1 MPYSDFKTLDETTRR
16 FNLTLSNAFHLFK
29 SLKPQEPSQKLLD
42 TLQEELGVSLAI
54 DTEKA
59 RSEMIVVP
67 ILKEVRHL
75 FAGQISYFSG
85 STFNVDPASGLN
97 GEVDFLLSAST
108 IQIEITAPVLTLV
121 EAKNADTKL
130 GLGQCAAQMV
140 AAQRFNQERG
150 IDFAIWGASTTGD
163 RWRFLRLEENQ
174 LQVDLTEYTV
184 PLQLSIVLGILSKPF
199 RC

>member
-1 MPYSDFKTLDETTRR
+1 MAYSDFKTIDETIRR
-16 FNLTLSNAFHLFK
+16 FNLTLSNGFQLFK
-29 SLKPQEPSQKLLD
+29 EIQTQQPSQKLLD
-42 TLQEELGVSLAI
+42 ALQEELGVSLAI

-67 ILKEVRHL
+67 ILKEVRQL
-75 FAGQISYFSG
+75 FAGKISYFSG
-85 STFNVDPASGLN
+85 STFNVDVANGLN

-140 AAQRFNQERG
+140 AAWRFNEERG
-150 IDFAIWGASTTGD
+150 RNLPIWGASTTGD
-163 RWRFLRLEENQ
+163 RWRFLRLQENS
-174 LQVDLTEYTV
+174 LEIDLTEYSIPT
-184 PLQLSIVLGILSKPF
+184 QLPTVLGVLAEPF
-199 RC
+199 R

>member
-16 FNLTLSNAFHLFK
+16 FNLTLSNAFQLFK

-54 DTEKA
+54 NTEKA

-67 ILKEVRHL
+67 ILKEIRHL
-75 FAGQISYFSG
+75 FVGQISYFSS
-85 STFNVDPASGLN
+85 STFNVAPTSGLN
-97 GEVDFLLSAST
+97 GEVYFLLSAST

-121 EAKNADTKL
+121 EAKNADTKM

-140 AAQRFNQERG
+140 AAQRFN
-150 IDFAIWGASTTGD
+150 
-163 RWRFLRLEENQ
+163 
-174 LQVDLTEYTV
+174 
-184 PLQLSIVLGILSKPF
+184 
-199 RC
+199 